1 MKIIIT
7 AEEQIDIA
15 VERKNEEEIISIPAI
30 VAVLELAKS
39 LTVERW
45 KEMLSQEQGD
55 KADVEDH
62 QASRSN

>member
-15 VERKNEEEIISIPAI
+15 VERKSEDEIISVPAI

-45 KEMLSQEQGD
+45 KEMLANEQGV
-55 KADVEDH
+55 KSDVEDH
-62 QASRSN
+62 ETNGSN